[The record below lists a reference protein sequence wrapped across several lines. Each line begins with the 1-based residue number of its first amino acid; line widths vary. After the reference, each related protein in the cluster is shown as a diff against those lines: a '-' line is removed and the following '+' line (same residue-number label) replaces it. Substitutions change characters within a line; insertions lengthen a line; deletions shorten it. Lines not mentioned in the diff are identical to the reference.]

1 MTPDSRLL
9 LILLGVAFI
18 CLIWGTAK
26 AWPHVPVWLVASG
39 VTVALALA
47 IVGGVL

>member
-1 MTPDSRLL
+1 MSDDRTL
-9 LILLGVAFI
+9 LIVLAIAFV
-18 CLIWGTAK
+18 CLVWGSAK